1 MIGVVGV
8 SFDLEKYGAT
18 FPGMTKFPQDS
29 TLNILDDKFIRLFRY
44 PDNNAYKGKKELP
57 EIVRIISEG
66 PSEGTFTANGVD
78 GVRRLF
84 AYQCFS
90 LTDGSPP
97 YLYMRVGI
105 PEAMILERARKT
117 FLRHLVLLCLSFTAA
132 LLIAWLFGNALIV
145 KRLAKLVEVSR
156 RLGSGDLATRTG
168 LEHQQDELGKL
179 ARSFDEMARVLENKE
194 RERSQAEEALR
205 QNQTFLDTLLNS
217 IPSPVFYKDNFGR
230 YTGFNRAFEK
240 FFAADR
246 EKLIGKTVFEIN
258 PPQLAQIYY
267 EKDRDLF
274 MNGGEQQYETQVVNT
289 LGETRDVIFEKAVFT
304 DIKGNIK
311 GLIGIIIDIT
321 ERRQM
326 EEEREK
332 LIIELQEAL
341 AEVKT
346 LNGLLP
352 ICASCKKIRNDKGYW
367 EKMEKYISDR
377 SPVRFSHGI
386 CPDCARKLYPEIDQK
401 K

>member
-1 MIGVVGV
+1 
-8 SFDLEKYGAT
+8 
-18 FPGMTKFPQDS
+18 
-29 TLNILDDKFIRLFRY
+29 
-44 PDNNAYKGKKELP
+44 
-57 EIVRIISEG
+57 
-66 PSEGTFTANGVD
+66 
-78 GVRRLF
+78 
-84 AYQCFS
+84 
-90 LTDGSPP
+90 
-97 YLYMRVGI
+97 
-105 PEAMILERARKT
+105 
-117 FLRHLVLLCLSFTAA
+117 
-132 LLIAWLFGNALIV
+132 
-145 KRLAKLVEVSR
+145 
-156 RLGSGDLATRTG
+156 
-168 LEHQQDELGKL
+168 
-179 ARSFDEMARVLENKE
+179 
-194 RERSQAEEALR
+194 
-205 QNQTFLDTLLNS
+205 
-217 IPSPVFYKDNFGR
+217 
-230 YTGFNRAFEK
+230 
-240 FFAADR
+240 
-246 EKLIGKTVFEIN
+246 
-258 PPQLAQIYY
+258 
-267 EKDRDLF
+267 